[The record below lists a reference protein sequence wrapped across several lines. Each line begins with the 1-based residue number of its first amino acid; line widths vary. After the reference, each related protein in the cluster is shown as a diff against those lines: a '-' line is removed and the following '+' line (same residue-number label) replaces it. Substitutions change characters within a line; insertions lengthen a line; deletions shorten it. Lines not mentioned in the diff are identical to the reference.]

1 MLKKV
6 LAIDDDENYLKSV
19 KKILEMY
26 GFSTLTVSNPRNV
39 LEIIQAQDFNA
50 IFLDVKMPGLNGI
63 ELFQIIQKN
72 SPFTPVI
79 IISGQSSIEI
89 AVDFIKNGAYD
100 FLEKPID
107 AERLLVT
114 LKNAIKKKELV
125 LEKEAIYSELLE
137 NNRIIGESRETN
149 ELLKQIEKVTS
160 TNAKVLIT
168 GETGVGKELVA
179 WSIHHNSDRRS
190 ANYIKVNCAAIPSEL
205 LESELFGHTKGSFTS
220 AHEDKIGK
228 FEAANGGTLF
238 LDEIGDMDSRLQSK
252 ILRVLED
259 NEIEKVGSNSST
271 KVDVRIITATNKNIK
286 TLVESGTFRE
296 DLYHRINVVRI
307 NVPSLRERKDDI
319 LPLVYHYM
327 QHFCESYNKKV
338 KSISRQG
345 ESILKN
351 LHWPG
356 NVRELKNVVEKLV
369 IFTSSKEIS
378 GEQILH
384 VIESSQTFDFDDEIK
399 DLKAARS
406 DFEKDYILKALE
418 QHDWKIVETADS
430 LGIDR
435 TNLFKKIKDTALRS
449 INTISFLKCSTDFQ
463 SINR

>member
-1 MLKKV
+1 MLKRV

-26 GFSTLTVSNPRNV
+26 GFSTLTISNPRNV

-50 IFLDVKMPGLNGI
+50 ILLDVRMPGLNGI

-72 SPFTPVI
+72 SPLTPVI
-79 IISGQSSIEI
+79 IVSGQSSIDI

-114 LKNAIKKKELV
+114 LNNAIKKKELV
-125 LEKEAIYSELLE
+125 LEKDAIYSELLE

-149 ELLKQIEKVTS
+149 ELLKQIEKVAS

-179 WSIHHNSDRRS
+179 WSIHHNCDRRS

-205 LESELFGHTKGSFTS
+205 LESELFGHTKGSFTN

-259 NEIEKVGSNSST
+259 NEIEKVGSNQPK
-271 KVDVRIITATNKNIK
+271 KVDVRIITATNKNINA
-286 TLVESGTFRE
+286 LVENGTFRE

-307 NVPSLRERKDDI
+307 NVPPLRERKNDI
-319 LPLVYHYM
+319 LPLVYHFIK
-327 QHFCESYNKKV
+327 QFSESYNKKV

-369 IFTSSKEIS
+369 IFTSSEEIS

-384 VIESSQTFDFDDEIK
+384 VIESSESLDFDDEIK

-435 TNLFKKIKDTALRS
+435 TNLFKKMRKYRIEKT
-449 INTISFLKCSTDFQ
+449 
-463 SINR
+463 

>member
-1 MLKKV
+1 MMLKRV

-26 GFSTLTVSNPRNV
+26 GFSTLTISNPRNV

-50 IFLDVKMPGLNGI
+50 ILLDVRMPGLNGI

-72 SPFTPVI
+72 SPLTPVI
-79 IISGQSSIEI
+79 IVSGQSSIDI

-114 LKNAIKKKELV
+114 LNNAIKKKELV
-125 LEKEAIYSELLE
+125 LEKDAIYSELLE

-149 ELLKQIEKVTS
+149 ELLKQIEKVAS

-179 WSIHHNSDRRS
+179 WSIHHNCDRRS

-205 LESELFGHTKGSFTS
+205 LESELFGHTKGSFTN

-259 NEIEKVGSNSST
+259 NEIEKVGSNQPK
-271 KVDVRIITATNKNIK
+271 KVDVRIITATNKNINA
-286 TLVESGTFRE
+286 LVENGTFRE

-307 NVPSLRERKDDI
+307 NVPPLRERKNDI
-319 LPLVYHYM
+319 LPLVYHFIK
-327 QHFCESYNKKV
+327 QFSESYNKKV

-369 IFTSSKEIS
+369 IFTSSEEIS

-384 VIESSQTFDFDDEIK
+384 VIESSESLDFDDEIK

-435 TNLFKKIKDTALRS
+435 TNLFKKMRKYRIEKT
-449 INTISFLKCSTDFQ
+449 
-463 SINR
+463 